1 MDKADV
7 EAAFAAAGLPRLLKD
22 IDYLAQAS
30 IRLYATRVDESTLGI
45 GASKVGGSPDLPS
58 GITWPEWKGLPQSFI
73 AQIRLEDVHQYD
85 VHKVLP
91 DHGMLWFF
99 YDAQQ
104 ETYGA
109 DPADRGGWQ
118 VIFRD
123 DTPIQL
129 QRTPA
134 PAALP
139 AASQFH
145 ACSLRFASEITLSQQ
160 PQLEVPN
167 ADWTEEEQK
176 KYEQLLSTF
185 PNPADRA
192 LPHNRLLGNPDIIQ
206 EDMRLECQLATH
218 GVTDIND
225 PRVAELSQG
234 VQNWQLLFQMDSD
247 ENAGMRWASNGMLYY
262 WIQQADLSARHF
274 DTTWLVLQS
283 E

>member
-7 EAAFAAAGLPRLLKD
+7 EVAFAAAGLPRLLKD
-22 IDYLAQAS
+22 IDYLAQPS

-45 GASKVGGSPDLPS
+45 GVSKVGGSPDLPS
-58 GITWPEWKGLPQSFI
+58 GIAWPAWKGLPQSFI

-118 VIFRD
+118 VIFSN
-123 DTPIQL
+123 DTPLQL
-129 QRTPA
+129 QRTPT

-139 AASQFH
+139 ADSQFQ

-225 PRVAELSQG
+225 PGVAELSQG
-234 VQNWQLLFQMDSD
+234 AQNWQLLFQMDSD

-262 WIQQADLSARHF
+262 WIQRADLSAQHF